1 MSWLSNLGDVF
12 QLIIDGLEYYSLA
25 EQYSVVHRS
34 ETAIHVA
41 FPVFVMR
48 YQNRGRPSFRRVGIA
63 PAAVDPCAA

>member
-41 FPVFVMR
+41 FQACNQLSR
-48 YQNRGRPSFRRVGIA
+48 Q
-63 PAAVDPCAA
+63 